1 MEYKIKTHL
10 QTLQKSI
17 DGYDD
22 NDDFN
27 IVDKKD
33 IYIIRVLIKNEVVVN
48 IEL

>member
-27 IVDKKD
+27 IVSRQ
-33 IYIIRVLIKNEVVVN
+33 IRKIFISSEFL
-48 IEL
+48 

>member
-22 NDDFN
+22 NDDFI
-27 IVDKKD
+27 IVS
-33 IYIIRVLIKNEVVVN
+33 R
-48 IEL
+48 

>member
-27 IVDKKD
+27 IVS
-33 IYIIRVLIKNEVVVN
+33 R
-48 IEL
+48 